1 MIRRFF
7 DPPVFDQE
15 ELNFRAK
22 FINGFAWSVIA
33 LLALAMLPH
42 LLGTPK
48 NLTIAVFSG
57 LIVVMLV
64 ALFVLKRGYVDASG
78 TIIILLGWLGVAIQA
93 YTADGVKD
101 VIVVAFIALGLLASI
116 IINWRVGGVVILS
129 GIAAIWTLAVLQ
141 VRGVFTPSSQD
152 PLAYARDLSFV
163 FLSVAVLVYFST
175 KSMRDA
181 MRRAASSEA
190 ELKISYESLRELNQ
204 SLEERVASRT
214 AELTEAN
221 QRNERR
227 ARQFE
232 AIAQVARATISIQQ
246 EDTLLSRLTQ
256 VISEQFGF
264 YHVGIFLLD
273 ESREYAVLRA
283 SNSPGGKRM
292 LARHHKLKV
301 GQAGIVGLVAG
312 SGNPRIALNVETDLA
327 YKDNPDLPETR
338 SEMALPLRVA
348 DQIIGVLDVQS
359 TEPNAFIPE
368 DTEVLYTLADQI
380 AIAIQNARSH
390 EATRKMLQEAQRTS
404 ASYLQEAWRLLQAH
418 EKHAGYLVSDN
429 TVRPLDKIIPSPYV
443 ADSVAQNDAIVVSG
457 DTSALAVPIRLRGEV
472 VGVIDIRMP
481 SGHEWDPDDVDIV
494 KAVAERLSLSLE
506 TATLLETTQ
515 RRAEIER
522 LTAEI
527 SGKVSASIDLRNVL
541 KTAVE
546 ELGHVLP
553 GAEVMIQFQPDQNNH
568 RSTQ

>member
-7 DPPVFDQE
+7 APPIFDQE

-33 LLALAMLPH
+33 LLGLAMLPH
-42 LLGTPK
+42 LLGNAK

-57 LIVVMLV
+57 LIVVMLI
-64 ALFVLKRGYVDASG
+64 AIFVLKRGYVDASG
-78 TIIILLGWLGVAIQA
+78 MIIVVLGWLGVAIQA
-93 YTADGVKD
+93 FTADGVKD

-116 IINWRVGGVVILS
+116 IINWRAGGVVILS
-129 GIAAIWTLAVLQ
+129 GIVAIWALALLQ
-141 VRGVFTPSSQD
+141 VREVFTPSSQE
-152 PLAYARDLSFV
+152 PLAFARDLSLV
-163 FLSVAVLVYFST
+163 FLAVAVLVYFST

-190 ELKISYESLRELNQ
+190 ELKISNENLRELNH

-221 QRNERR
+221 RRNERR
-227 ARQFE
+227 AKQFQ
-232 AIAQVARATISIQQ
+232 AIAQVARATISIQE
-246 EDTLLSRLTQ
+246 EDTLLSRLAQ

-273 ESREYAVLRA
+273 EAHEYAVLRA
-283 SNSPGGKRM
+283 SNSPGGRKM

-327 YKDNPDLPETR
+327 YKDNPDLPDTR

-348 DQIIGVLDVQS
+348 EQIIGVLDVQS

-390 EATRKMLQEAQRTS
+390 EATHKMLQEAQRTS
-404 ASYLQEAWRLLQAH
+404 ASYLKEAWRLLQAH
-418 EKHAGYLVSDN
+418 EKQAGYLVSDN

-457 DTSALAVPIRLRGEV
+457 DTSALAVPVRLRGEV
-472 VGVIDIRMP
+472 VGIIDIRMP

-522 LTAEI
+522 LTADI

-553 GAEVMIQFQPDQNNH
+553 GAEVMIQFQPDQDNH
-568 RSTQ
+568 RSTK